1 MPPLDRRHLLRAAI
15 VGGTASA
22 AAMAT
27 AAAAAASPTPQETPS
42 QAPNPSA
49 AHTGTSDF
57 MVVNVRDHGAKGDGA
72 TDDTAAIQA
81 ALNAGKGTTV
91 YLPPGTYLVSNMLSV
106 FSKTTVLATSA
117 TVVKRTA
124 GPALLGNGVL
134 GDFSATKWDGESDI
148 VIHGGVWDV
157 NAGAV
162 SASAAGFGFSH
173 GQNIRVYDVTIRD
186 VQRHH
191 AIELCGV
198 KSARVVNCRFLGFS
212 DPDGNRGYSEA
223 IQMDYA
229 GGPSHFGLFGAPD
242 FYGCQDIEVSG
253 CYCGP
258 SETLPSFPRLAGS
271 HGGPNGHQHTGLRV
285 LGNYAEGCTEWAIRL
300 YDWGDA
306 LVEGNQIVNGGGGI
320 QIGPAGVQPSAN
332 IIVRGNILRGLKG
345 VKEAAGRPTD
355 AAICVGRLNESRT
368 SRLVIDANIVQDV
381 TMEGIAVFRTD
392 HAVVSGNHTA
402 RTGGVGIR
410 INNSPR
416 TVVSGNTIEQPG
428 KEGIVAHLG
437 SNGSLIT
444 GNIIKD
450 SGAYGIGITDKI
462 SDVAVRD
469 NTVLGSGTTAGTEA
483 GLRVSNNANRT
494 SLVGN
499 TVRRRGSGNEAAYG
513 LSITAACTG
522 TWYTGNDL
530 RDSGATGPVSDSGA
544 GSQTSPGG
552 PS

>member
-1 MPPLDRRHLLRAAI
+1 MQPLDRRHLLRAAI

-27 AAAAAASPTPQETPS
+27 AATAAASPTPSETPS
-42 QAPNPSA
+42 QESPSPTLTVA
-49 AHTGTSDF
+49 ADPL
-57 MVVNVRDHGAKGDGA
+57 VVNVRDHGATGDGA

-81 ALNAGKGTTV
+81 ALNAGKGRTV

-106 FSKTTVLATSA
+106 FSRTTVLATPA

-134 GDFSATKWDGESDI
+134 GDFTATKWDGESDI
-148 VIHGGVWDV
+148 VIQGGVWDV

-162 SASAAGFGFSH
+162 SASAVGFGLSH
-173 GQNIRVYDVTIRD
+173 GTNIRVHDLTIRD

-198 KSARVVNCRFLGFS
+198 KSVRIANCRFLGFS

-258 SETLPSFPRLAGS
+258 SNILPSFPRLAGS

-285 LGNYAEGCTEWAIRL
+285 VGNYAEGCTEWAIRV
-300 YDWGDA
+300 YDWLDA
-306 LVEGNQIVNGGGGI
+306 LIEGNQIVNGGGGI

-332 IIVRGNILRGLKG
+332 IIVRGNSLRGLKG
-345 VKEAAGRPTD
+345 VQEAAGRPAD
-355 AAICVGRLNESRT
+355 AAICVGRLNEART
-368 SRLVIDANIVQDV
+368 SRLIIEGNIVQDV
-381 TMEGIAVFRTD
+381 KMEGIAVFRTD

-402 RTGGVGIR
+402 RTAGVGIR

-437 SNGSLIT
+437 SNGSVII
-444 GNIIKD
+444 GNIVKD
-450 SGAYGIGITDKI
+450 SGAYGIGITDQI

-469 NTVLGSGTTAGTEA
+469 NTVLGAGTTAGTVA

-544 GSQTSPGG
+544 ASQTSPGG

>member
-1 MPPLDRRHLLRAAI
+1 
-15 VGGTASA
+15 
-22 AAMAT
+22 T
-27 AAAAAASPTPQETPS
+27 AATAAASPTPSETPS
-42 QAPNPSA
+42 QESPSPTLTVA
-49 AHTGTSDF
+49 ADPL
-57 MVVNVRDHGAKGDGA
+57 VVNVRDHGATGDGA

-81 ALNAGKGTTV
+81 ALNAGKGRTV

-106 FSKTTVLATSA
+106 FSRTTVLATPA

-134 GDFSATKWDGESDI
+134 GDFTATKWDGESDI
-148 VIHGGVWDV
+148 VIQGGVWDV

-162 SASAAGFGFSH
+162 SASAVGFGLSH
-173 GQNIRVYDVTIRD
+173 GTNIRVHDLTIRD

-198 KSARVVNCRFLGFS
+198 KSVRIANCRFLGFS

-258 SETLPSFPRLAGS
+258 SNILPSFPRLAGS

-285 LGNYAEGCTEWAIRL
+285 VGNYAEGCTEWAIRV
-300 YDWGDA
+300 YDWLDA
-306 LVEGNQIVNGGGGI
+306 LIEGNQIVNGGGGI

-332 IIVRGNILRGLKG
+332 IIVRGNSLRGLKG
-345 VKEAAGRPTD
+345 VQEAAGRPAD
-355 AAICVGRLNESRT
+355 AAICVGRLNEART
-368 SRLVIDANIVQDV
+368 SRLIIEGNIVQDV
-381 TMEGIAVFRTD
+381 KMEGIAVFRTD

-402 RTGGVGIR
+402 RTAGVGIR

-437 SNGSLIT
+437 SNGSVII
-444 GNIIKD
+444 GNIVKD
-450 SGAYGIGITDKI
+450 SGAYGIGITDQI

-469 NTVLGSGTTAGTEA
+469 NTVLGAGTTAGTVA

-544 GSQTSPGG
+544 ASQTSPGG